1 MLPSGPFFVLVG
13 RTREIEIG
21 SEHAMTHKEG
31 IDHLTNDRYKDLNTG
46 KICIDAEKADAF
58 LEAVGLG
65 IKAMKA
71 LSAEP
76 TEDQPL
82 SLEQMREM
90 DGQPVWYKRAEQW
103 FIIELHH
110 PDFGECVINAS
121 GYYIPLKKASKRE
134 FYAYPPTKT
143 NGETLNCAVC
153 DYLDREYVPCAHCI
167 GATKCTDR
175 CV

>member
-1 MLPSGPFFVLVG
+1 
-13 RTREIEIG
+13 
-21 SEHAMTHKEG
+21 MTHKEG
-31 IDHLTNDRYKDLNTG
+31 IGHLTNDWYKDLNSG

-76 TEDQPL
+76 VEEQPP

-121 GYYIPLKKASKRE
+121 GYYIPLKKHLNVN
-134 FYAYPPTKT
+134 FTLILPPKPT
-143 NGETLNCAVC
+143 E
-153 DYLDREYVPCAHCI
+153 R
-167 GATKCTDR
+167 R
-175 CV
+175 